1 MLDIIKTKM
10 RGGGCKHGVLDEPT
24 IATIL
29 KEVLKGLE
37 YFHNNGQIHRYD
49 GSLSNYLFYLW
60 LHRKLS
66 ELLSIP
72 EQQGCCQL
80 LLCGIAEETRILE
93 GNCLAWTD
101 GHQVQ

>member
-37 YFHNNGQIHRYD
+37 YFHNNGQIHRYVEVLK
-49 GSLSNYLFYLW
+49 GLEYFHNNGQI
-60 LHRKLS
+60 HRFAKINQKL
-66 ELLSIP
+66 
-72 EQQGCCQL
+72 
-80 LLCGIAEETRILE
+80 
-93 GNCLAWTD
+93 
-101 GHQVQ
+101 